1 VPSGAGMKALNAI
14 VLSILLLS
22 FVSTNLVSAD
32 VSEET
37 VITVDSTNLRFSPS
51 DVTIQEGDSVR
62 FFWSGELLPHNAVA
76 EDGTFDSGDPA
87 REVDYT
93 FMFDLGTNGTY
104 EFVCEPHES
113 AGMVGTI
120 TVEPAPVLNESDN
133 VENESPLDSEEI
145 QGDSSSIHFD
155 AIYLVILL
163 IIVYFVGRSRGGKN
177 LDLSNQDNTD
187 QEE

>member
-1 VPSGAGMKALNAI
+1 MKPLNVI
-14 VLSILLLS
+14 VFGILMMSILS
-22 FVSTNLVSAD
+22 SELVSAD
-32 VSEET
+32 DYDGEVV

-51 DVTIQEGDSVR
+51 EVTIQEGDSVR
-62 FFWSGELLPHNAVA
+62 FFWSGQLLPHNAVA
-76 EDGTFDSGDPA
+76 EDGTFDSGDPS

-93 FMFDLGTNGTY
+93 FVFELGTNGTY

-120 TVEPAPVLNESDN
+120 TVEPTPVANESDI
-133 VENESPLDSEEI
+133 VQDDGQLDSEDI
-145 QGDSSSIHFD
+145 QDDSSSIHLD

-163 IIVYFVGRSRGGKN
+163 IIVYFVGRSRGGIN
-177 LDLSNQDNTD
+177 LGYSNQENTD

>member
-1 VPSGAGMKALNAI
+1 MKPLNVI
-14 VLSILLLS
+14 VFGILMMSILS
-22 FVSTNLVSAD
+22 SELVSAD
-32 VSEET
+32 DYDGEVV

-51 DVTIQEGDSVR
+51 EVTIQEGDSVR
-62 FFWSGELLPHNAVA
+62 FFWSGQLLPHNAVA
-76 EDGTFDSGDPA
+76 EDGTFDSGDPS

-93 FMFDLGTNGTY
+93 FVFELGTNGTY

-120 TVEPAPVLNESDN
+120 TVEPAPIANESDI
-133 VENESPLDSEEI
+133 VLDEGQLDSEEI
-145 QGDSSSIHFD
+145 QDDSSSIHLD

-163 IIVYFVGRSRGGKN
+163 IVVYFVGRSRGGTN
-177 LDLSNQDNTD
+177 LGYSNQENTD